1 MKAKVERCLRRSQS
15 EPLYIYFSNIAKVI
29 LSLFT
34 AASELFQLIAGQYDM
49 DKNHPEIAQYMK
61 RVKAETEPHFSES
74 IQRMEFVKD
83 QISKGKIGLEL
94 LPTDPN
100 VL

>member
-1 MKAKVERCLRRSQS
+1 MIGAINVIKVT
-15 EPLYIYFSNIAKVI
+15 
-29 LSLFT
+29 LSLST
-34 AASELFQLIAGQYDM
+34 AASELFQPIAGQYDM
-49 DKNHPEIAQYMK
+49 DKKHPEIAQYMK
-61 RVKAETEPHFSES
+61 RVKAETEPHFNES
-74 IQRMEFVKD
+74 IQRMEFMKD

>member
-1 MKAKVERCLRRSQS
+1 
-15 EPLYIYFSNIAKVI
+15 
-29 LSLFT
+29 
-34 AASELFQLIAGQYDM
+34 M

-61 RVKAETEPHFSES
+61 RVKAETEPHFGES
-74 IQRMEFVKD
+74 IRRMEFVKD

-94 LPTDPN
+94 LPIDPK

>member
-1 MKAKVERCLRRSQS
+1 MIISKLVEPKGAYYFIHQYLLISSFPFITAVS
-15 EPLYIYFSNIAKVI
+15 EF
-29 LSLFT
+29 
-34 AASELFQLIAGQYDM
+34 FQPIAGQYDM
-49 DKNHPEIAQYMK
+49 EKNHPKIAQYMK
-61 RVKAETEPHFSES
+61 KVKGETEPHFSEAF
-74 IQRMEFVKD
+74 QRIEFMKD